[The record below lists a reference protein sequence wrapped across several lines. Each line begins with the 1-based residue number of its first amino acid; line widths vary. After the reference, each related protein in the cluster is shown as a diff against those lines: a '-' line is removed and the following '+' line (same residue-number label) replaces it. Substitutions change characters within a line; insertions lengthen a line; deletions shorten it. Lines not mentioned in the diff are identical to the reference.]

1 MNQNHDFRFLNVGLP
16 DDILRHKQQGNL
28 AQAIRLIDLRLAE
41 KATPPAL
48 AACLRA
54 QREMM
59 TRLPKDYPFPREQA
73 LERVRRE
80 AKGELVTITEAA
92 AITGLPVKRVSY
104 VITGWIGEHKGR
116 VIPATTLAR
125 QLVSQER
132 RYSR

>member
-1 MNQNHDFRFLNVGLP
+1 M
-16 DDILRHKQQGNL
+16 
-28 AQAIRLIDLRLAE
+28 
-41 KATPPAL
+41 
-48 AACLRA
+48 
-54 QREMM
+54 REPEGY
-59 TRLPKDYPFPREQA
+59 RDA
-73 LERVRRE
+73 LERE

-132 RYSR
+132 RY